1 VDIPDSVEGMT
12 ENLRVLPVRESV
24 EPNPAMTRQSERS
37 ERSERENER
46 GADKP
51 CLSVY

>member
-1 VDIPDSVEGMT
+1 MDTLDTVEGMT
-12 ENLRVLPVRESV
+12 ENLRVLPVHESV
-24 EPNPAMTRQSERS
+24 EPNPAMTRQS